1 MPDITIISP
10 IFSDKTEDIIFYL
23 ATRGHHPDIGGIYP
37 GSMTPDA
44 KKLDDEGIIFDNF
57 KIRMNDLTKHERL
70 QKKLNSGK
78 YPARNPELNIQDIT
92 AQVAA
97 NKIGEIQLRKII
109 DYYGLDVVI
118 KQMFAIQENAKEAC
132 LGILK
137 NIKPSSFSMTL
148 DNFYL
153 KLRIEVCS
161 EGKKI
166 NFDFTG
172 SSKESSDNF
181 NAPLPITKAVI
192 IYVLRCIIN
201 EDIPLNSGILEPVE
215 ITTDSNSIINP
226 SKNAAVSAGNVEVSQ
241 ALANCIFG
249 ALSIKAS
256 CQSTMNNI
264 ILGNAKFQYYETVCG
279 GQGAGKN
286 HNGCDAIQTNMTNS
300 RSTDPEIF
308 EEEYP
313 IILSEISLVGGK
325 QHNSIYAGGR
335 GLKKIFFICDNMS
348 CSLLSNNRKERPFGL
363 CGGEPG
369 KLGSNIIIRNNVA
382 KEIEGNCQIELAIG
396 DKLMI
401 TTPSGGGYGAKNNL

>member
-1 MPDITIISP
+1 
-10 IFSDKTEDIIFYL
+10 
-23 ATRGHHPDIGGIYP
+23 
-37 GSMTPDA
+37 MTPDA

-92 AQVAA
+92 VAA

-172 SSKESSDNF
+172 S
-181 NAPLPITKAVI
+181 TKKV
-192 IYVLRCIIN
+192 
-201 EDIPLNSGILEPVE
+201 
-215 ITTDSNSIINP
+215 
-226 SKNAAVSAGNVEVSQ
+226 Q
-241 ALANCIFG
+241 
-249 ALSIKAS
+249 
-256 CQSTMNNI
+256 I
-264 ILGNAKFQYYETVCG
+264 ILMLRFQS
-279 GQGAGKN
+279 QK
-286 HNGCDAIQTNMTNS
+286 
-300 RSTDPEIF
+300 
-308 EEEYP
+308 
-313 IILSEISLVGGK
+313 
-325 QHNSIYAGGR
+325 
-335 GLKKIFFICDNMS
+335 
-348 CSLLSNNRKERPFGL
+348 
-363 CGGEPG
+363 
-369 KLGSNIIIRNNVA
+369 
-382 KEIEGNCQIELAIG
+382 
-396 DKLMI
+396 
-401 TTPSGGGYGAKNNL
+401 PS